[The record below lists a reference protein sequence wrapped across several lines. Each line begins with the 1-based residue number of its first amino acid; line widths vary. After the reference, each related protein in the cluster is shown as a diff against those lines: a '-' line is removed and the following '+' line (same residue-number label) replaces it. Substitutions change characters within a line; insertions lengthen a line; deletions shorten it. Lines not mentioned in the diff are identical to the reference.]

1 MFQSVY
7 YERRKGNP
15 DKGYFFLRD
24 DEEGWKKFKY
34 SPPVYELD
42 EDGDYTT
49 LFGKKCSRIYGKYDW
64 NDPNILEK
72 DINKELALLRDLYF
86 EKDDIPSYHN
96 IVYLDIEIELLGSL
110 TPSYIQM
117 AIAAITSISLID
129 VNTKQKICF
138 IVDKDNKLEE
148 VEEDGKLI
156 IPCSNEREL
165 INKFLTKWR
174 EIDPTIVVGWNSDYF
189 DMPYLYCRILN
200 VFGYET
206 ANLLS
211 PLKKVINRP
220 SESQNPLTIA
230 GIASLD
236 YMRLT
241 KKYILKEEPSYK
253 LEDIGMKYAKMGK
266 IEYEGNLD
274 KLFKED
280 VHKFIDYN
288 IRDVEIIEE
297 LEKNMKFLDLTILIS
312 HLCHTP
318 YESIYY
324 NTVLNE
330 GAILTYLKRK
340 DIIVHNRPTTYNPSI
355 KEINIGDFV
364 TNQRGEPSI
373 DGEVINIDGDNI
385 IVQLAGGDT
394 RVRDIKSIR
403 KKQSYA
409 GGFLLN
415 PKPGIYKWLS
425 DYDYASLYPSII
437 RSLNLGIETL
447 FGRLQIPNNTRNLWW
462 GLSDM
467 KMKDPNESI
476 VIEILNL
483 ETYEFQ
489 PKQTTISKLIKFI
502 EKNKLTVSP
511 NGVMFRTD
519 KRSIVADVLSDWFA
533 LRKQYKSKLHKFE
546 PGSAEYKLY
555 DSQQLSFKILLN
567 AVYGAFA
574 INGWRFTDGYK
585 TLSSAI
591 TTCGQRMTIETIR
604 YANEVIDEKWINSD

>member
-1 MFQSVY
+1 MFQSIY

-15 DKGYFFLRD
+15 DRGYFFLRD
-24 DEEGWKKFKY
+24 DESGWEKFKY
-34 SPPVYELD
+34 KPPVYQLD
-42 EDGDYTT
+42 EEGDYTT

-72 DINKELALLRDLYF
+72 DINKELALLRDLYY
-86 EKDDIPSYHN
+86 ETDDRPTYHN

-117 AIAAITSISLID
+117 AIAELTSIALID
-129 VNTKQKICF
+129 VKTNKKICF
-138 IVDKDNKLEE
+138 IVDKENKLEV
-148 VEEDGKLI
+148 VEEGNKII

-165 INKFLTKWR
+165 ISKFIKKWR

-189 DMPYLYCRILN
+189 DIPYLYCRILN
-200 VFGYET
+200 VFGHET

-211 PLKKVINRP
+211 PIKKVINHP
-220 SESQNPLTIA
+220 SNPQNPITI
-230 GIASLD
+230 GGVSSLD

-253 LEDIGMKYAKMGK
+253 LEDIGIKYAGLGK
-266 IEYEGNLD
+266 IDYEGNLD
-274 KLFKED
+274 KLLEED
-280 VHKFIDYN
+280 IQKYIDYN
-288 IRDVEIIEE
+288 IRDVEI
-297 LEKNMKFLDLTILIS
+297 LEKLEEKMKFLDLTILIS

-355 KEINIGDFV
+355 KEINPGDHII
-364 TNQRGEPSI
+364 NQRGEPSI
-373 DGEVINIDGDNI
+373 EGDVINVNGDEVVI
-385 IVQLAGGDT
+385 QLASGDT
-394 RVRDIKSIR
+394 RIRDIKSIR

-462 GLSDM
+462 GYSDL
-467 KMKDPNESI
+467 KNKDQNEEII
-476 VIEILNL
+476 VEILNI
-483 ETYEFQ
+483 ETYEFM
-489 PKQTTISKLIKFI
+489 PKKTTIGKLVKYID
-502 EKNKLTVSP
+502 KNKLTISP

-519 KRSIVADVLSDWFA
+519 KKSIVAEVLGDWFA
-533 LRKQYKSKLHKFE
+533 LRKTYKKKMYDFAA
-546 PGSAEYKLY
+546 GSEEYKLY

-574 INGWRFTDGYK
+574 INGWRFTDGFK

-591 TTCGQRMTIETIR
+591 TCTGQRLTCESIK
-604 YANEVIDEKWINSD
+604 YANEVIDSWLKEY

>member
-1 MFQSVY
+1 
-7 YERRKGNP
+7 
-15 DKGYFFLRD
+15 
-24 DEEGWKKFKY
+24 
-34 SPPVYELD
+34 
-42 EDGDYTT
+42 
-49 LFGKKCSRIYGKYDW
+49 
-64 NDPNILEK
+64 
-72 DINKELALLRDLYF
+72 
-86 EKDDIPSYHN
+86 
-96 IVYLDIEIELLGSL
+96 
-110 TPSYIQM
+110 M
-117 AIAAITSISLID
+117 AIAPITSISLID
-129 VNTKQKICF
+129 VNTQQKLCF
-138 IVDKDNKLEE
+138 IVDKEQKLKYTDEG
-148 VEEDGKLI
+148 GKII
-156 IPCSNEREL
+156 IPCTNERDL
-165 INKFLTKWR
+165 ISKFIKKWR

-200 VFGYET
+200 VFGNET
-206 ANLLS
+206 ANMLS
-211 PLKKVINRP
+211 PIQKVINRP
-220 SESQNPLTIA
+220 SESMNPLTIA
-230 GIASLD
+230 GVSSLD

-253 LEDIGMKYAKMGK
+253 LEDIGIKYAKMGK

-274 KLFKED
+274 QLFKED
-280 VHKFIDYN
+280 INKFIDYN
-288 IRDVEIIEE
+288 IRDVEILEE

-318 YESIYY
+318 YESVYY

-355 KEINIGDFV
+355 KEINIGDTV

-373 DGEVINIDGDNI
+373 EGEVINVYGETIT
-385 IVQLAGGDT
+385 VQLKGGDT
-394 RVRDIKSIR
+394 REREIKSIR

-462 GLSDM
+462 GLSDLKNM
-467 KMKDPNESI
+467 NPDDPI
-476 VIEILNL
+476 VVEILDM
-483 ETYEFQ
+483 ETYEFVER
-489 PKQTTISKLIKFI
+489 KTTIGKTIKYI
-502 EKNKLTVSP
+502 EAKKLTISP

-519 KRSIVADVLSDWFA
+519 IKSIVAEVLSDWFDR
-533 LRKQYKSKLHKFE
+533 RKVYKAKMRDYK
-546 PGSAEYKLY
+546 PGSTEYKLY

-574 INGWRFTDGYK
+574 INGWRFTDGWK

-591 TTCGQRMTIETIR
+591 TTTGQRMTMETIK
-604 YANEVIDEKWINSD
+604 YANEVIEEKYINGSN